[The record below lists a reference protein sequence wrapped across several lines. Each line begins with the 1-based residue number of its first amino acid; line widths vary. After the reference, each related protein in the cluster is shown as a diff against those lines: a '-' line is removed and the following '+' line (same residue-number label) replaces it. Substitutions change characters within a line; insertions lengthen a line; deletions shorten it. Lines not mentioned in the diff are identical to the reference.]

1 MRQFH
6 VLVSGFLAGVCIAV
20 GGTVFLS
27 TESRLAGS
35 LLFTVGLF
43 TICLFQLRLFTGRV
57 CYVFDRDPAYALE
70 LPVVWLGNLAG
81 TFLSARALAAT
92 RLGPALA
99 AAARQLCQT
108 KLDDSLWSLFLLA
121 VFCNMMIYLAVEGFR
136 NAPHDLGRYLA
147 LFLGVSV
154 FILCGFEHCVA
165 DMFYFSMAGVWS
177 GRALLAL
184 LVITGGNALGGVFF
198 PLLRRLLPR

>member
-1 MRQFH
+1 MRQLK
-6 VLVSGFLAGVCIAV
+6 VLLSGFLAGVCIAI

-43 TICLFQLRLFTGRV
+43 TICLFQLHLFTGKV
-57 CYVFDRDPAYALE
+57 CYVFDRGLSYALE
-70 LPVVWLGNLAG
+70 LPAVWLGNLAG
-81 TFLSARALAAT
+81 TFLFARAMAAT
-92 RLGPALA
+92 RSGPALA
-99 AAARQLCQT
+99 AAAQRLCQA

-121 VFCNMMIYLAVEGFR
+121 VFCNMMIYLAVEGF
-136 NAPHDLGRYLA
+136 NKAPHDLGRYLA

-165 DMFYFSMAGVWS
+165 NMYYFSMAGAWS
-177 GRALLAL
+177 GRTLLAL
-184 LVITGGNALGGVFF
+184 LVMTAGNALGGVFF
-198 PLLRRLLPR
+198 PLTRRLLPD